1 MIIKKKAFYSSL
13 HLYNEIRN
21 YNVTELQNVTNHLC
35 DLVIYKYISSVLL
48 NKEHCSMAN
57 LRMEQLFIDFYQIE
71 KDYPFYKYVKTETVE
86 HEMNLNDSAVLSF
99 PWRKD
104 SVLWMLQEIPNSDSV
119 WKEDTNH
126 SITLVK
132 PFNFYFVNNGNHSIA
147 GGRVARKGSII
158 CNHAIDY
165 TSIIRTYD
173 YDGKYFYNE
182 KNKRLN
188 KPFLNEFGELFILG
202 KVLLEKTA

>member
-13 HLYNEIRN
+13 RLYNEIKN
-21 YNVTELQNVTNHLC
+21 YNVTELQNITSHLC

-57 LRMEQLFIDFYQIE
+57 LRMNQLFIDFCQFE
-71 KDYPFYKYVKTETVE
+71 KDYPFCKSVKTEIVE

-99 PWRKD
+99 PWKKG
-104 SVLWMLQEIPNSDSV
+104 SVLWMLQEIPNSDFV
-119 WKEDTNH
+119 WKEEVYH

-132 PFNFYFVNNGNHSIA
+132 PFNFYFVNSGNHSIA
-147 GGRVARKGSII
+147 GGRIARKGTIT
-158 CNHAIDY
+158 CNDAIDY
-165 TSIIRTYD
+165 TNIIRTYD

-182 KNKRLN
+182 INKRLN
-188 KPFLNEFGELFILG
+188 KPFLNEFGELFIIG
-202 KVLLEKTA
+202 KVLLEKTT